1 MNTAKVFPNGRS
13 QAVRLPK
20 DYQFLTSEVYINKVG
35 DIVMLFP
42 KEAGWESLARSLEC
56 FSSDFMQERN
66 QSDSPDERKAL

>member
-20 DYQFLTSEVYINKVG
+20 EFQFSTSEVYINKVG
-35 DIVMLFP
+35 GVVMLFP

-56 FSSDFMQERN
+56 FSSDFMQERG
-66 QSDSPDERKAL
+66 QPDSLDERKAL